1 MNQRDEFCYD
11 IPMTKI
17 CCCQRRNKWEWCRLF
32 MIQPWNSVS
41 LEYVQYQQRIH
52 FIFTFADLNTRLY
65 PYIAAL
71 PTSKTSRS
79 SDNSLSS
86 YKCLSIIL
94 GNCITYH
101 GSLENESTRT
111 SSQTIWLLDRRTEY
125 CVLQP
130 QAWTVVQEV
139 CQTDG
144 NASDDPLTEWIHDIE
159 IYFKDEYV
167 RRFLKRYS
175 YNDTLIQTI

>member
-1 MNQRDEFCYD
+1 MRMMSIVHDSAL
-11 IPMTKI
+11 K
-17 CCCQRRNKWEWCRLF
+17 LG
-32 MIQPWNSVS
+32 
-41 LEYVQYQQRIH
+41 
-52 FIFTFADLNTRLY
+52 FTMSNTSNVFTLVFPFADLNTRLY
-65 PYIAAL
+65 PYVAAL
-71 PTSKTSRS
+71 PTSKTRCS
-79 SDNSLSS
+79 SDSSVSS

-144 NASDDPLTEWIHDIE
+144 NASDDPLTEWIRDIE

-175 YNDTLIQTI
+175 DNDTLIQTI